1 MTVYLYAHIV
11 SVRVSSGGEGQSYC
25 SIINL

>member
-1 MTVYLYAHIV
+1 VYLYAHIV
-11 SVRVSSGGEGQSYC
+11 SVRVSRGGEGQSSW